1 MISLKPVL
9 CSNAPNHPVPRVA
22 ELIVFMELYEKL
34 LHLLA
39 GVCGFFARLEAVAK
53 TPRLEVTLI
62 ALPDVNVD
70 MAIGPY
76 HIIFCIFLRLPSLQS
91 RGVGVRLSVHTFPRR
106 VLNAS
111 RSQTFASPCP
121 VHRNHPSLY
130 RATFLPHSENRIID
144 EKD

>member
-91 RGVGVRLSVHTFPRR
+91 RGVGFRLSVHIFPSSVRH
-106 VLNAS
+106 AS
-111 RSQTFASPCP
+111 RSQSVASPWT
-121 VHRNHPSLY
+121 VHRSPRLCIERPFSPVQG
-130 RATFLPHSENRIID
+130 T
-144 EKD
+144 